1 MADSAAPA
9 ADKLI
14 VAIDFG
20 TTYSGVAWGSSTRL
34 DRMQTITSWPT
45 NSEARR
51 GNTVPMGKA
60 PTQLR
65 YPARGRVEWGYLIEP
80 TAHAD
85 EVLRLIKLCLEPKL
99 VPEDSEAAGIV
110 ASITA
115 VHDVGSLIQDYLS
128 GLLEHL
134 FTTMGGEVGPIDG
147 TSVEFILTVPAI
159 WTEKATQRTI
169 KALERAQKFPR
180 GAPVS
185 VVSEPEAAAIH
196 TLHRATRHGMKV
208 GESFVVVDAG
218 GGTVDLITY
227 TINSLHPTLEVTESA
242 PGSGGMCGSSL
253 LNSRFMQFLDAKLGD
268 EDGYTDD
275 VRKLALDHFE
285 RDTKRKFSTRSIPH
299 DTFAIPVPGVGRNRE
314 VGVPVTG
321 RLVLKAKELHI
332 IFEPIVL
339 QVIRLVKEQVN
350 ASGVPIA
357 KIILVGGFGMS
368 TYLRERIQAAFQSD
382 PQQHIEVIQPEDA
395 WTSVVQ
401 GALIK
406 KISEHSPE
414 RLTHISIKSR
424 AARKHYGTE
433 VCAKYKKDKHS
444 SIRGQRWY
452 DGFYGTYRTEPVSEE
467 TPYYKH
473 LCMTSRV
480 TLGRPDR
487 IVSEIHADDQS
498 LDAPLTRD
506 QNVKVL
512 CVLEADLSQIPED
525 EIERKRGHDGHMY
538 YVIDFLIESVYTSA
552 STSYTLIHKEYV

>member
-1 MADSAAPA
+1 
-9 ADKLI
+9 
-14 VAIDFG
+14 
-20 TTYSGVAWGSSTRL
+20 
-34 DRMQTITSWPT
+34 
-45 NSEARR
+45 
-51 GNTVPMGKA
+51 MGKA

-65 YPARGRVEWGYLIEP
+65 YPARGGIEWGYLIEP

-85 EVLRLIKLCLEPKL
+85 EVLRLVKLCLEPKL
-99 VPEDSEAAGIV
+99 APEDSEAAGIV
-110 ASITA
+110 ANITA
-115 VHDVGSLIQDYLS
+115 VHDVDSLIQDYLS

-134 FTTMGGEVGPIDG
+134 FATTGGEVGPIDG

-169 KALERAQKFPR
+169 KALERAQKFSR

-185 VVSEPEAAAIH
+185 VVSEPEAAAIY

-227 TINSLHPTLEVTESA
+227 TINSLNPTLEVTESA
-242 PGSGGMCGSSL
+242 LGSGGMCGSSL
-253 LNSRFMQFLDAKLGD
+253 LNSRFMQFLDAKRGD

-285 RDTKRKFSTRSIPH
+285 RD
-299 DTFAIPVPGVGRNRE
+299 
-314 VGVPVTG
+314 
-321 RLVLKAKELHI
+321 
-332 IFEPIVL
+332 
-339 QVIRLVKEQVN
+339 VIRLVKEQIN

-357 KIILVGGFGMS
+357 KIILVGGFGTS
-368 TYLRERIQAAFQSD
+368 TYLRQRIQAAFQSD
-382 PQQHIEVIQPEDA
+382 PQQRIEVIQPEDA

-406 KISEHSPE
+406 RISEHSLE
-414 RLTHISIKSR
+414 RPTHISIKSR

-433 VCAKYKKDKHS
+433 VSAKYKEIDTHQS
-444 SIRGQRWY
+444 VDNG
-452 DGFYGTYRTEPVSEE
+452 VSEE

-473 LCMTSRV
+473 LCMISPV

-487 IVSEIHADDQS
+487 ITSEIHADDQS

-512 CVLEADLSQIPED
+512 CVLEADLS
-525 EIERKRGHDGHMY
+525 
-538 YVIDFLIESVYTSA
+538 L
-552 STSYTLIHKEYV
+552 